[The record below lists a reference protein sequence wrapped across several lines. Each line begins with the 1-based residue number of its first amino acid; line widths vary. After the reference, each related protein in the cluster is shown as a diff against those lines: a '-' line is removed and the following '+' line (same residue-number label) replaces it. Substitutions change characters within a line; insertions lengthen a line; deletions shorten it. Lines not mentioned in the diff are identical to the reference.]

1 MNIYTMYI
9 VGVGGW
15 CGMGGCCAS
24 YLFCGAPLDSCI
36 LVICYNHNV
45 IFDINCSVKKKVLTM
60 QVLFFGSL
68 LTNHSLLRN
77 QNLV

>member
-1 MNIYTMYI
+1 MYI

-24 YLFCGAPLDSCI
+24 YLFCGTPLDSCI

-45 IFDINCSVKKKVLTM
+45 IFDINCSVKKSTYNASFIFWFTFDKPFTFEKPKSGMKL
-60 QVLFFGSL
+60 
-68 LTNHSLLRN
+68 
-77 QNLV
+77 